1 MIRYFACAFVVAS
14 ATVLPVAAFAG
25 AQGVARVAMLESSG
39 PGGVPAES
47 TPSRRNIENIAVSSG
62 RYRSPSVINGPT
74 YFPALR
80 RYERQ
85 QLQDH
90 QRLQG
95 YGFGAGWSAKPR

>member
-1 MIRYFACAFVVAS
+1 MNRYFACAVAS
-14 ATVLPVAAFAG
+14 ATVLLVPAVAG
-25 AQGVARVAMLESSG
+25 AQGVVRVAMLESPG
-39 PGGVPAES
+39 PGDVSGES
-47 TPSRRNIENIAVSSG
+47 AFSPRSVENVALTPG
-62 RYRSPSVINGPT
+62 RYRAPSVINGPT

-95 YGFGAGWSAKPR
+95 YGFGTGWSAKLR

>member
-1 MIRYFACAFVVAS
+1 MIRYFACAFVAAS
-14 ATVLPVAAFAG
+14 ATVLPVAAVAG
-25 AQGVARVAMLESSG
+25 AQGVVRVAMLESSG

-47 TPSRRNIENIAVSSG
+47 TLSRRNIENIAVSPG
-62 RYRSPSVINGPT
+62 RYRLPSVINGPT

-95 YGFGAGWSAKPR
+95 YGFGTGWSAKPR